1 MKNFINFDAFTLVEC
16 VMDRIV
22 NNYSEAELLCNVL
35 DEKGYS
41 KEAKEICK
49 IANRTKLR
57 LYGEEFGPVYADEEF
72 EANEPVEMTDLSE
85 IRQFIFEHCSD
96 MLRLDNVE
104 DDLND
109 LLYEGKNIVI
119 NHLLET
125 FDFSGHESYEEIYDA
140 FLHSVDAR
148 VRVAMVYEGF
158 GENLIEDQ
166 TEEVQEAIR
175 ECQGEMQ

>member
-16 VMDRIV
+16 VIDRIV

-35 DEKGYS
+35 DEKEYS

-85 IRQFIFEHCSD
+85 IRQFISEHYWD
-96 MLRLDNVE
+96 MLRLDDVE
-104 DDLND
+104 ETLKAFIH
-109 LLYEGKNIVI
+109 EGGKIEI
-119 NHLLET
+119 NQLLEE
-125 FDFSGHESYEEIYDA
+125 FDFTGDESFQEVRDA
-140 FLHSVDAR
+140 FIRSAEVR

-158 GENLIEDQ
+158 VEKLMGDDA
-166 TEEVQEAIR
+166 EEVQEAIR
-175 ECQGEMQ
+175 ECRRETQ